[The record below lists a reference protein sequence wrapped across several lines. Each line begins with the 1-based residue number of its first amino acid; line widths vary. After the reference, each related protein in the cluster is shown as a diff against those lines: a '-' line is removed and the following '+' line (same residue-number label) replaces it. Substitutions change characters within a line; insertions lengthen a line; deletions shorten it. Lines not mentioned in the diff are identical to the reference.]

1 MVKHAKRKKKEY
13 NTVGKI
19 KNKVTLGYVL
29 HFNRKLLLYGLWT
42 QVEISI
48 LGSEFSCSCAVNTR
62 IITKYYKQTA
72 RVIILKSNQ
81 NKTNHFEM
89 LMKSFYGLCNSELQQ
104 IYAFFYIMIHRGTHY
119 YLLLYMT
126 YRPREEDKKTQ
137 NCL

>member
-1 MVKHAKRKKKEY
+1 M
-13 NTVGKI
+13 
-19 KNKVTLGYVL
+19 
-29 HFNRKLLLYGLWT
+29 
-42 QVEISI
+42 
-48 LGSEFSCSCAVNTR
+48 NTR

-126 YRPREEDKKTQ
+126 YRPREEDKKNSELSLMKTSLRSNQ
-137 NCL
+137 VKIQVEPT